1 MPTGGYE
8 MKLAAMETII
18 PGATFAEKLKNAQKY
33 GFDGIEL
40 SGYGLKERLK
50 EIKSAVAD
58 SPLPV
63 CAINRGYRGYLL
75 SPDATERDTC
85 VSDLME
91 LLDLAGE
98 FKASGVTAVPS
109 LQGRTQ
115 MPDLSPLAA
124 PLDLETKLLTRTLD
138 QLGRYAQNAGTA
150 LLLEPVNRYETHYIK
165 RVAEGVEIC
174 KRVGSPGIKVCANA
188 FHMNI
193 EERDTQKII
202 KRHKP
207 WLWHIHL
214 ADSNRYQPGLGHIN
228 FRKTLKAL
236 AQAGFDRYLSLDCS
250 IYGRPETELPKTQ
263 KYLRSFVG
271 MYKGKA

>member
-1 MPTGGYE
+1 

-18 PGATFAEKLKNAQKY
+18 PGETFAEKLTKLGKF
-33 GFDGIEL
+33 GFEGIEL
-40 SGYGLKERLK
+40 SGSSLKERLP
-50 EIKSAVAD
+50 EIKPALAD
-58 SPLPV
+58 SRISV

-75 SPDATERDTC
+75 SPDATERETC
-85 VSDLME
+85 VADLME
-91 LLDLAGE
+91 LLEIAGE
-98 FKASGVTAVPS
+98 FGASGVTVVPS
-109 LQGRTQ
+109 LQGRSH

-138 QLGRYAQNAGTA
+138 KLGRHAQGVGSTIM
-150 LLLEPVNRYETHYIK
+150 LEPVNRYETHYIK

-174 KRVGSPGIKVCANA
+174 KRVGNPGIKVCASS

-214 ADSNRYQPGLGHIN
+214 ADSNRYQPGMGHMN
-228 FRKTLKAL
+228 FRKALKAL
-236 AQAGFDRYLSLDCS
+236 AQAGFDRYLSLDCA
-250 IYGRPETELPKTQ
+250 IYGRPETELPKAQ
-263 KYLRSFVG
+263 KHLQSFIK
-271 MYKGKA
+271 MYKGKV